1 MSSLTWGVAA
11 AAAFVVA
18 WRAGALTLGRAA
30 RRALRNAPRRRGAR
44 GIRGFA
50 LAASAEASRG
60 RDATDHTPVDDVAP
74 AAVSLTL
81 RHGVGQRLG
90 SFVRVK
96 AVGSHTAAGPGEV
109 PSRGYTML
117 DAGLSHRLTRH
128 LELFAAMRNLLN
140 ESYQS
145 SAGPRWVWAPGR
157 HGSLTLVVRY

>member
-1 MSSLTWGVAA
+1 M
-11 AAAFVVA
+11 
-18 WRAGALTLGRAA
+18 RNRGRAELQGVELEGSA
-30 RRALRNAPRRRGAR
+30 TLP
-44 GIRGFA
+44 RGFA

-60 RDATDHTPVDDVAP
+60 RDATDHTPIDDVAP
-74 AAVSLTL
+74 AAVSLTV

-109 PSRGYTML
+109 PARGYTML

-128 LELFAAMRNLLN
+128 LELSAAMRNLLN